1 MQNNCTNE
9 IADITILV
17 PVWKRSEFLPL
28 FVMNLKSQNYPHQN
42 LRILIDDDTENSDE
56 RFIKNFSRLEEVKEF
71 LHPMKVDYI
80 TGKPR
85 RSIGKKRNDLIKACQ
100 TKIFMFFDSDDI
112 YLPTAVSYSYSILKN
127 NKYGCV
133 GSDKMIFC
141 MYDKNFDVHAIDCGN
156 NKRLIHEATIMA
168 TKKWWRAS
176 CKFSDGSRGEGA
188 NLFTGYENKV
198 GITDVSKVMIC
209 VQHSENTIDKLQFA
223 KDENKLKI
231 QISDELKDILSK
243 ILK

>member
-1 MQNNCTNE
+1 MTE
-9 IADITILV
+9 DITILL

-28 FVMNLKSQNYPHQN
+28 FLMNLKSQDYPHEH
-42 LRILIDDDTENSDE
+42 LRVLIDDDTAFLDE
-56 RFIKNFSRLEEVKEF
+56 RFIQDIDEVKK
-71 LHPMKVDYI
+71 LLYPIQVKYI

-85 RSIGKKRNDLIKACQ
+85 RSIGKKRNDLIKACE
-100 TKIFMFFDSDDI
+100 TKTFMFFDSDDV
-112 YLPTAVSYSYSILKN
+112 YLPSAVSYSYSVLKQ

-141 MYDKNFDVHAIDCGN
+141 MCDKDFDIHAIDCGN

-176 CKFSDGSRGEGA
+176 CKFTDGSRGEGA
-188 NLFTGYENKV
+188 NLFAGHESKV

-209 VQHSENTIDKLQFA
+209 VQHGENTVDKLQFA
-223 KDENKLKI
+223 KEENKLKI
-231 QISDELKDILSK
+231 EISDDLKGVLNKILS
-243 ILK
+243 